1 MLPHIMA
8 LNLFG
13 VILNFREALAKAKR
27 LVRFNKELSE
37 PLKELKKENISGK
50 RQEERKDEAQKVNI
64 ESLNEDTV
72 NGSTHGD
79 QEGPK
84 PCKVVGLCLDMC
96 PGILY
101 GGLG

>member
-1 MLPHIMA
+1 MLPHFLA
-8 LNLFG
+8 LNLF
-13 VILNFREALAKAKR
+13 VAILNFREALAKAKR

-50 RQEERKDEAQKVNI
+50 RQEIKAEAQKVNI

-79 QEGPK
+79 QEGLK
-84 PCKVVGLCLDMC
+84 LSKVVGLCLDMC
-96 PGILY
+96 PGILD

>member
-1 MLPHIMA
+1 MLPHFLT
-8 LNLFG
+8 LNLFV

-50 RQEERKDEAQKVNI
+50 RQEEVKAEAQKVNI

-79 QEGPK
+79 QDGLK
-84 PCKVVGLCLDMC
+84 PSKVVGLCFDMC
-96 PGILY
+96 PGILD